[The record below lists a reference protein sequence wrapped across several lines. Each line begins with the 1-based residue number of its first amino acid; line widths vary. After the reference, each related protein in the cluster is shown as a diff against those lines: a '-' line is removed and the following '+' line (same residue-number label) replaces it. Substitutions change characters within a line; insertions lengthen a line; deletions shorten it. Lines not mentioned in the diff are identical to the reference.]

1 MKAQRTT
8 APVTDDN
15 DDRRSNE
22 LGPDSAG
29 QSGDMQGLGSSEDS
43 ESESVNELLEE
54 GQYYEA
60 SVVSGIEDAPPADVS
75 EVHTRQVPEDDVPG
89 EYLDE
94 VEFRK

>member
-1 MKAQRTT
+1 MKTKPAKTYAASRAT
-8 APVTDDN
+8 AD
-15 DDRRSNE
+15 SLE

-29 QSGDMQGLGSSEDS
+29 QSGDMQGLTNSEDS
-43 ESESVNELLEE
+43 ESESVSELLEE

-60 SVVSGIEDAPPADVS
+60 SVVSGIENAPPADVA
-75 EVHTRQVPEDDVPG
+75 EVTTKQVPEDDVPG

>member
-1 MKAQRTT
+1 MKAR
-8 APVTDDN
+8 PVSANINDESDN
-15 DDRRSNE
+15 PRSNE

-29 QSGDMQGLGSSEDS
+29 QSGDMQGIGSSEDS
-43 ESESVNELLEE
+43 ESESVAELLEE
-54 GQYYEA
+54 GQYFEA
-60 SVVSGIEDAPPADVS
+60 SVVSGIENAPPADES

>member
-1 MKAQRTT
+1 MKANTTKTYSDRT
-8 APVTDDN
+8 
-15 DDRRSNE
+15 SSESLE

-29 QSGDMQGLGSSEDS
+29 QSGDTQGLLSAEDS
-43 ESESVNELLEE
+43 ESESVSELLEE

-60 SVVSGIEDAPPADVS
+60 SVVSGIENAPPADVA
-75 EVHTRQVPEDDVPG
+75 EVTTKQVPEDDVPE